1 MRKRTGGLSLKLGK
15 SMRHFIVRE
24 GFDPVYG
31 ARLLKRMIQ
40 KWIQGPLGRYVLEN
54 EPPGD
59 TVITAYFNPEI
70 QTVSFQVDEIKA
82 RSV

>member
-1 MRKRTGGLSLKLGK
+1 MRKRTGGLSLKLDK
-15 SMRHFIVRE
+15 SMRHFIARE